1 MCDALHYILD
11 NMIRFG
17 SKLYRQFVSIPMG
30 TNCAPLD
37 ADLFLFC
44 YERDFML
51 SLSDNNHPDIV
62 EAFNSTSRYLDDLL
76 NIDNPYLNKWKVR
89 YLSSNFSWIEQILL
103 IQKPSFGLGSVNTN
117 GIISSKIYDKRDAFE
132 FEIVNFLFLNGDVPR
147 SPSYGMYSWQL
158 IRFASV
164 RFNVDGFNN
173 RNLSWLI

>member
-1 MCDALHYILD
+1 M
-11 NMIRFG
+11 
-17 SKLYRQFVSIPMG
+17 
-30 TNCAPLD
+30 
-37 ADLFLFC
+37 
-44 YERDFML
+44 
-51 SLSDNNHPDIV
+51 
-62 EAFNSTSRYLDDLL
+62 
-76 NIDNPYLNKWKVR
+76 
-89 YLSSNFSWIEQILL
+89 L

-173 RNLSWLI
+173 RNLS